1 MLLPNETVYIM
12 GPSQGKIYFAV
23 STVRFKKK
31 IAEIQLSRRPKAQKR
46 KQKKRKKK
54 KKKKKQKRKKRREE
68 RREKRRAAG
77 GTPLSSWKREPSSV
91 CV

>member
-12 GPSQGKIYFAV
+12 GLRGLHRRD
-23 STVRFKKK
+23 VRFKKK

>member
-12 GPSQGKIYFAV
+12 GLLRAKYISRSPPG
-23 STVRFKKK
+23 VRFKKK
-31 IAEIQLSRRPKAQKR
+31 IAEIQLSRRPKKAQKR
-46 KQKKRKKK
+46 KQKKK